1 MSGSTSRE
9 RLAAARLYAITPDL
23 PPDQV
28 ERLVEGWIRGGAD
41 IVQLRHK
48 SLRRGRLLDL
58 ARRLARRCQ
67 EAEVPLIVNDH
78 LDIAL
83 LSGADG
89 VHLGAADLST
99 AVARRLAGPAL
110 LIGASASTPA
120 AGQAAEA
127 AGADYLGTGP
137 AYPTPLKAEKE
148 VIGPAGVAEVQAA
161 VRLPVFAIG
170 GIEPARLPELLRA
183 GVGRV
188 CVIRAL
194 AAEDP
199 EAAARA
205 FKAVLAAKNEL
216 P

>member
-1 MSGSTSRE
+1 MSGATSRE
-9 RLAAARLYAITPDL
+9 RLAAAGLYAITPDL

-28 ERLVEGWIRGGAD
+28 ERLVEGWLRGGAD
-41 IVQLRHK
+41 VVQLRHK
-48 SLRRGRLLDL
+48 SLRRGRLLEL

-67 EAEVPLIVNDH
+67 DAGVPLIVNDH

-89 VHLGAADLST
+89 VHLGPEDLST
-99 AVARRLAGPAL
+99 ASARRVAGPTL

-120 AGQAAEA
+120 AGRAAEA

-137 AYPTPLKAEKE
+137 AYPTPLKPEKE
-148 VIGPAGVAEVQAA
+148 VIGPAGVAKVQAA
-161 VRLPVFAIG
+161 VGLPVFAIG
-170 GIEPARLPELLRA
+170 GIEPARLPELLAA
-183 GVGRV
+183 GVSRI

-194 AAEDP
+194 AGEDP

-205 FKAVLAAKNEL
+205 FKSALTSE
-216 P
+216 PS